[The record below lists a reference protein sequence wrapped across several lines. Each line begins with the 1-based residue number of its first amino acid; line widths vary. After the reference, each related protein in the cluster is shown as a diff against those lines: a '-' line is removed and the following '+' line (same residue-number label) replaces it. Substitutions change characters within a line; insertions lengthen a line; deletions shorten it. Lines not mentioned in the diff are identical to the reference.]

1 MYIISHIYV
10 YYMCNIYII
19 SMSIVLF
26 VFCIYSPEEICGHG
40 DAKSSGCLDRKNR
53 DQGPGWTGWSL
64 RNVAKCN
71 GLTRRDYIHIYIV

>member
-1 MYIISHIYV
+1 MYIICV
-10 YYMCNIYII
+10 TYILYPCP
-19 SMSIVLF
+19 SFCLF
-26 VFCIYSPEEICGHG
+26 FCIYSPEEICGHG

-71 GLTRRDYIHIYIV
+71 GLTRRDYIHIYIYIV